1 MRDLT
6 EVIKGVPYAAQK
18 EALGELNVAVRA
30 LEQGQNKLMA
40 AVEQLEERMRIAEFR
55 ENVPTYD
62 DKAISKTN

>member
-18 EALGELNVAVRA
+18 EALSELNVAVRA

-40 AVEQLEERMRIAEFR
+40 AVEQLEERMMIAEFR